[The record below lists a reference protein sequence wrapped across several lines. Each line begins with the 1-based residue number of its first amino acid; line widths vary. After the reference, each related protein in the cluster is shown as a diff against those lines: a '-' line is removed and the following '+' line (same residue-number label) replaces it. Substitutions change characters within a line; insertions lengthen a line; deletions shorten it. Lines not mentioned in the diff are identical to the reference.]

1 PATDPCRPGRRDSQV
16 AHRFLRKALSKTCP
30 RAPDESVRSQ
40 RTLPYAPNEQSAPGR
55 RVRGPSTVR
64 RWLTVSLR
72 LTRRPLSVPAAMEA
86 LEGPGLGGV
95 VLFAGRVRPDATR
108 RGRVV
113 ALEYEAHRTL
123 ARVVLAELERK
134 VHRTEAFAAARFL
147 IDQLKARAPI
157 WKTER
162 VQPARRRRSRP
173 PSPGGRGAG

>member
-1 PATDPCRPGRRDSQV
+1 
-16 AHRFLRKALSKTCP
+16 
-30 RAPDESVRSQ
+30 
-40 RTLPYAPNEQSAPGR
+40 
-55 RVRGPSTVR
+55 
-64 RWLTVSLR
+64 VSLR

-134 VHRTEAFAAARFL
+134 VHRRYGAERVVLWHRLGSVPVGQVSVVVGVATVHRTEAFAAARFL

-162 VQPARRRRSRP
+162 VQPARRRQSRP